1 MAITFEEE
9 KKKINWFAL
18 AIIIIIVATS
28 VTAVY
33 YLFFVNPPLI
43 EIVIPFPL
51 KSLEQMSQIKINPM
65 EVFDNPILKNLSQYV
80 EPIIVLPSESILNSN
95 PFK

>member
-18 AIIIIIVATS
+18 AIIIIIVVTS
-28 VTAVY
+28 AAVVY
-33 YLFFVNPPLI
+33 YLFFINPPLI
-43 EIVIPFPL
+43 EIVIPYPL
-51 KSLEQMSQIKINPM
+51 KSLEQMSQIKINPT
-65 EVFDNPILKNLSQYV
+65 EVFDNPILKNLNQSV
-80 EPIIVLPSESILNSN
+80 KPIIVSPSESVLNPN